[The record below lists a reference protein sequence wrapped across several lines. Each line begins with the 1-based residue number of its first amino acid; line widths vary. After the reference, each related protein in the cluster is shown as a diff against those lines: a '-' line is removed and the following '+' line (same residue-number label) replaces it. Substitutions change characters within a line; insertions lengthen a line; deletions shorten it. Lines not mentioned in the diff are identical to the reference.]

1 MPYHTYLLV
10 SIAILVDSWISIWK
24 HRLCE
29 VLVILTPVRYWLH
42 WCWYKSG
49 EDAWDFSSGLTPPAS
64 LVSVQATSTLLPLST
79 MLIQRRL
86 LASTADTVCT
96 GVNSGVDVDWF
107 CSNGTRLNL
116 GSSTVAITYS
126 GRLRMSSNRLCS
138 KLCRCSLKVL
148 YCISHEAN
156 MQSIPNSG
164 TSKRQTGEGRLNRMC
179 VQSSLCQ
186 LWQDLSA
193 KLERNLELLLRVS
206 R

>member
-1 MPYHTYLLV
+1 MPEISHQVSRHQPHWFQYKPLPPCCLYQQCWFKEGSWHQLL
-10 SIAILVDSWISIWK
+10 I
-24 HRLCE
+24 
-29 VLVILTPVRYWLH
+29 
-42 WCWYKSG
+42 
-49 EDAWDFSSGLTPPAS
+49 
-64 LVSVQATSTLLPLST
+64 
-79 MLIQRRL
+79 
-86 LASTADTVCT
+86 VCT

-148 YCISHEAN
+148 YCISHETN